1 MRVETAFSE
10 FYRRELDPQVRRV
23 TVLLRSDTLANDV
36 VHDAMIEVYRRWDG
50 ILDPGA
56 YLNRAVLNRC
66 RDVGRRRAT
75 VERAHASLARPAVSD
90 EPETPLA
97 GLFDRLPFNQ
107 RAAVVLRYYAD
118 MTIADIATALDC
130 PQGSVGPWID
140 RALKTLREQLA

>member
-1 MRVETAFSE
+1 MGTDVAITE
-10 FYRRELDPQVRRV
+10 FYRRELDLQVRRA
-23 TVLLRSDTLANDV
+23 TVILGSDALANDV

-50 ILDPGA
+50 IHDPGA

-75 VERAHASLARPAVSD
+75 SERANATLARSAVSE

-107 RAAVVLRYYAD
+107 RAAVVLRFYAD
-118 MTIADIATALDC
+118 MTIADIAVALDC
-130 PQGSVGPWID
+130 PQGSIGPWID
-140 RALKTLREQLA
+140 RALKSLREQLA